1 MAISFDKVMVNLI
14 GLSSLNVVFLKKNTL
29 LYYSSL
35 NVYFLITATGMANPA
50 AVGGQVAVST
60 ATSIASMAS
69 AASMASMTNSTAAT
83 QQALMA
89 MVAQQAAAAS
99 AFTGGYN
106 KL

>member
-1 MAISFDKVMVNLI
+1 MTLYVKFDCLSV
-14 GLSSLNVVFLKKNTL
+14 SSLN
-29 LYYSSL
+29 LYI
-35 NVYFLITATGMANPA
+35 FFIAATGMANPA